1 MTRLAEARA
10 RHALAKAGL
19 DPHVE
24 LEPLSSV
31 TNEVWRAG
39 DHIVRVNRHPVQRLW
54 REATLTSLLP
64 LELRVPRVVDYGG
77 MIGSDWMVTERAPG
91 QTLSRCWPTMT
102 EGERRTA
109 VSQLAT
115 QLQIL
120 HQFVCSEPLP
130 EIDTPQLLT
139 STDGADGIS
148 RVLDALSRAQELEF
162 VDPVMILSAK
172 TLVREIAPALLP
184 FDTRTFIHGDLHF
197 ENVLWDG
204 SQLTA
209 LLDFEW
215 SRAAPADLE
224 LDVLLR
230 FCAYPFLH
238 VPDDY
243 EHLTRTVDY
252 EQVPWWLAED
262 YPALFDGENA
272 LERVRL
278 YSIAYD
284 VRDLL
289 LDPPRVP
296 VKHLSRLHAY
306 HRLEDSVRGES
317 YLDGLA
323 EGRMHESQA
332 TVSSSMP

>member
-1 MTRLAEARA
+1 MTRLAVARA

-31 TNEVWRAG
+31 TNEVWLAG
-39 DHIVRVNRHPVQRLW
+39 DHVVRVNRHPVQRLW

-64 LELRVPRVVDYGG
+64 DALRTPRVVAYGG

-91 QTLSRCWPTMT
+91 QTLSRCWPTMSDRD
-102 EGERRTA
+102 RREA
-109 VSQLAT
+109 VAQVAE

-120 HQFVCSEPLP
+120 HGFVCPEPLP

-139 STDGADGIS
+139 STEGADGVS
-148 RVLDALSRAQELEF
+148 RVLDALSKAQELEF
-162 VDPVMILSAK
+162 VDPVTILGAK
-172 TLVREIAPALLP
+172 TLVREVAPALLP
-184 FDTRTFIHGDLHF
+184 FDTPTFVHGDLHF
-197 ENVLWDG
+197 ENLLWDG
-204 SQLTA
+204 SRITA
-209 LLDFEW
+209 LLDLEW
-215 SRAAPADLE
+215 ARAAPPDLE

-238 VPDDY
+238 VPEDY
-243 EHLTRTVDY
+243 EHLTRAEDY

-262 YPALFDGENA
+262 YPALFEQPRA
-272 LERVRL
+272 LERVRM

-296 VKHLSRLHAY
+296 VRHLSRLHAY
-306 HRLEDSVRGES
+306 HRLEDAVRGVS
-317 YLDGLA
+317 YLDSLA
-323 EGRMHESQA
+323 EGRVDPVQA
-332 TVSSSMP
+332 PVA